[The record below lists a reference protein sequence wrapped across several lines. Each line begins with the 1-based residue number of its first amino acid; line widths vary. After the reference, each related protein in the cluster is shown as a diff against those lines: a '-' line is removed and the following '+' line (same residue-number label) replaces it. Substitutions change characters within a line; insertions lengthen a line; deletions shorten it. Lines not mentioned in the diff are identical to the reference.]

1 MSAALRVAEVIRSCW
16 ESYNRA
22 YAVPPQAVKAVR
34 HILRCRTA
42 ALGGHIHQC
51 DQCGSEVPVYNS
63 CQTRHCPTCQTAAK
77 EKWLDARLAEVLP
90 VQYFHVVFTLPHGL
104 NALIDANRKRLLG
117 ELFGAVN
124 WVLQRFAQDPRWRL
138 EGQLG
143 FLAILHTWTQRL
155 QLHFHVHC
163 IVPGGVW
170 REGPQE
176 WVPCRGKWLFRQ
188 ESLADAFRNR
198 LLRRLCALRKRG
210 KLVYSSRAAPL
221 GEDTAWASWLA
232 TLAAQS
238 WIVFPK
244 PTPEDPT
251 HALDYVAR
259 YTHKVA
265 IGDSRI
271 KAIRNGRVT
280 YSWRDRSADNI
291 EKTETIP
298 VALFTRR
305 FLAHI
310 LPDGFHK
317 IRSFGWMA
325 ATHRKEILAAIRKAI
340 PAEAPLPSAKE
351 TLAERILR
359 RTGVDITLC
368 PHCGKGHLVKTNRQ
382 IPACSATRSVAGR
395 IPHGG
400 QSP

>member
-1 MSAALRVAEVIRSCW
+1 MSAALRVADVIRSCW

-22 YAVPPQAVKAVR
+22 YSLPPHVVKAVG

-63 CQTRHCPTCQTAAK
+63 CQTRNCPTCQTSAK

-104 NALIDANRKRLLG
+104 NGLIDANRTLLLG
-117 ELFGAVN
+117 ELFGTVN
-124 WVLQRFAQDPRWRL
+124 WVLQHFAQDPQWRL

-155 QLHFHVHC
+155 KRHFHLHC

-170 REGPQE
+170 RDASQT
-176 WVPCRGKWLFRQ
+176 WVPCRGKWLFRK
-188 ESLADAFRNR
+188 ESLAEAFRNR
-198 LLRRLCALRKRG
+198 FLRRVCALRKRG
-210 KLVYSSRAAPL
+210 KLAYSGRAASL
-221 GEDTAWASWLA
+221 ADDSAWEPWLA
-232 TLAAQS
+232 RLSDQN

-244 PTPEDPT
+244 PTPADPT
-251 HALDYVAR
+251 QALDYVAR

-265 IGDSRI
+265 IADSRI
-271 KAIRNGRVT
+271 KAIRNGKVT
-280 YSWRDRSADNI
+280 YTWLDRSDANA

-298 VALFTRR
+298 TALFTRR

-317 IRSFGWMA
+317 IRYFGWMA
-325 ATHRKEILAAIRKAI
+325 ALHRKAILAAIRKAI
-340 PAEAPLPSAKE
+340 HAESPPPPAKE
-351 TLAERILR
+351 SLAERILR

-368 PHCGKGHLVKTNRQ
+368 PHCGKGHLQRTDRL
-382 IPACSATRSVAGR
+382 IPLGR
-395 IPHGG
+395 G

>member
-1 MSAALRVAEVIRSCW
+1 MPAAHRVADVIRSCW

-22 YAVPPQAVKAVR
+22 YALPPHVVKAVR

-51 DQCGSEVPVYNS
+51 DQCGSEVPMYNS
-63 CQTRHCPTCQTAAK
+63 CQTRHCPTCQTSAK

-90 VQYFHVVFTLPHGL
+90 VQYFHVVFTLPHLL
-104 NALIDANRKRLLG
+104 NALIDANRMLLLG
-117 ELFGAVN
+117 ELFSVVN
-124 WVLQRFAQDPRWRL
+124 WVLQHFAQDPRWRL

-155 QLHFHVHC
+155 RRHFHLHC

-170 REGPQE
+170 REASQE
-176 WVPCRGKWLFRQ
+176 WVPCRGKWLFRKD
-188 ESLADAFRNR
+188 SLADAFRNR
-198 LLRRLCALRKRG
+198 FIERLRSLRKRG
-210 KLVYSSRAAPL
+210 KLAYGGRAAHL
-221 GEDTAWASWLA
+221 TDDTAWEQWLA
-232 TLAAQS
+232 TLTSQT

-244 PTPEDPT
+244 PTPDDPT
-251 HALDYVAR
+251 QALDYVAR

-271 KAIRNGRVT
+271 KALRDGRVT
-280 YSWRDRSADNI
+280 YSWRDRSEDNV

-298 VALFTRR
+298 VELFTRR

-317 IRSFGWMA
+317 IRYFGWMA
-325 ATHRKEILAAIRKAI
+325 AVNRKAILAAIRKAI
-340 PAEAPLPSAKE
+340 HAEPPPPLAKE
-351 TLAERILR
+351 SLVERVLR
-359 RTGVDITLC
+359 RTGMDITLC
-368 PHCGKGHLVKTNRQ
+368 PHCGKGHLQRTDRL
-382 IPACSATRSVAGR
+382 IL
-395 IPHGG
+395 PHRG

>member
-1 MSAALRVAEVIRSCW
+1 MATRLRVADAIGSCW

-22 YAVPPQAVKAVR
+22 YAVAPHAAKAVR

-51 DQCGSEVPVYNS
+51 DRCGSEVPVYNS
-63 CQTRHCPTCQTAAK
+63 CQTRHCPTCQTSAK
-77 EKWLDARLAEVLP
+77 EAWLDARLSEVLP
-90 VQYFHVVFTLPHGL
+90 VQYFHVVFTLPHSI
-104 NALIDANRKRLLG
+104 NALIDANRSRLLG
-117 ELFGAVN
+117 ELFATVN
-124 WVLQRFAQDPRWRL
+124 WVLQRFAQDPQWRL

-155 QLHFHVHC
+155 KLHFHVHC

-170 REGPQE
+170 RETSQE
-176 WVPCRGKWLFRQ
+176 WASCRGKWLFR
-188 ESLADAFRNR
+188 EDSLGDAFRNR
-198 LLRRLCALRKRG
+198 FLSRLCSLRKQG
-210 KLVYSSRAAPL
+210 KLVYSGRAAPL
-221 GEDTAWASWLA
+221 AADAAWETWLA
-232 TLAAQS
+232 TLSAQN

-244 PTPEDPT
+244 PTPDDPT
-251 HALDYVAR
+251 QALDYVAR

-271 KAIRNGRVT
+271 QAVRDPSAGAGQAATVT
-280 YSWRDRSADNI
+280 YTWRDRSDANA

-298 VALFTRR
+298 AALFTRR

-317 IRSFGWMA
+317 IRYFGWMA
-325 ATHRKEILAAIRKAI
+325 AVHRKDILAAIRKAI
-340 PAEAPLPSAKE
+340 HAQPPPQPAKE
-351 TLAERILR
+351 SLAERVLR

-368 PHCGKGHLVKTNRQ
+368 PHCGKGHLQRTDRL
-382 IPACSATRSVAGR
+382 IT
-395 IPHGG
+395 PHRG